1 LPIPQA
7 TPAKTTQG
15 QYTLN
20 IISAIQ
26 LKFNTAQD
34 GEIKQNQMPHK
45 WRQVSCTPKNIN
57 AVI

>member
-20 IISAIQ
+20 IISAIP
-26 LKFNTAQD
+26 LNLNTAQD
-34 GEIKQNQMPHK
+34 GEIKQNQKPHK
-45 WRQVSCTPKNIN
+45 
-57 AVI
+57 

>member
-26 LKFNTAQD
+26 LKFNTAKD

-45 WRQVSCTPKNIN
+45 
-57 AVI
+57 